1 MEALV
6 ALRGYNFYQ
15 CFFVVPSS
23 TDGGSFYP
31 TLVWGHI
38 FGVDNVHVVFPN
50 CFSARVFLFSFH

>member
-38 FGVDNVHVVFPN
+38 FGVDNVH
-50 CFSARVFLFSFH
+50 